1 MAKELAKKNTDLIK
15 ELGEK
20 SLALR
25 NLRFGIT
32 GSKTKNVKEQKMIK
46 KDIARI
52 KTALNDLNNT
62 K

>member
-46 KDIARI
+46 KI
-52 KTALNDLNNT
+52 LLE
-62 K
+62 